1 MVLSSG
7 DRVLAEAESTAHAHG
22 PGGGRF
28 SHASERSRK
37 ARARS
42 RIGQTDLRLREER
55 CLYLSAAVS
64 TVAR

>member
-28 SHASERSRK
+28 SHASERSQK